1 MLGWVRWEYIY
12 YLKVCRAINP
22 YISVHLRKGPVCPY
36 STNFIILTVVVQK
49 FHFHLQSK
57 LLKHS
62 TIYVYK
68 CDSHTCAWMLFL
80 TRYSF
85 SFLFPI
91 VFETLIASYFKGLIY
106 LEVSFLDAA
115 VVGTLFMR
123 KFSSS
128 VYLLY
133 PSCWLFTPS
142 ASKCTMTN
150 STLCFFLSV
159 TFRQMFHSAFSWRHT
174 MVRWVL
180 RFYGLV
186 LSRLRFRHFICL
198 GKIHRLSTISNISR
212 CIHIIGKVAWYC
224 GFRCAFRPIIDVF
237 STFQCESWFTPVS
250 NGWKILFRLNSAAL
264 QS

>member
-22 YISVHLRKGPVCPY
+22 YISLHLRKGPVCPY

-85 SFLFPI
+85 SFLFHI

-106 LEVSFLDAA
+106 LEVTFLDAA

-150 STLCFFLSV
+150 STLCFFFLLHLGRCS
-159 TFRQMFHSAFSWRHT
+159 TLPSLGATRWLGESSDSMDWFCRGSDSGISSALGRSTGWAPSAIFQGVFIS
-174 MVRWVL
+174 L
-180 RFYGLV
+180 A
-186 LSRLRFRHFICL
+186 RLR
-198 GKIHRLSTISNISR
+198 GT
-212 CIHIIGKVAWYC
+212 V
-224 GFRCAFRPIIDVF
+224 VF
-237 STFQCESWFTPVS
+237 GAPSGP
-250 NGWKILFRLNSAAL
+250 L
-264 QS
+264 